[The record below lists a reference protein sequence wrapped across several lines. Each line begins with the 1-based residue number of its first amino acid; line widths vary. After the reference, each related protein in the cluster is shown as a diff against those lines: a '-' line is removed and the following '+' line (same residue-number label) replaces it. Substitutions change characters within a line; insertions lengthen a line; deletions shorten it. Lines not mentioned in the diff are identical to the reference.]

1 VTRGILAVLAR
12 CRHPVTIV
20 TKSALVM
27 RDLDLLEDLAR
38 DRLVSVMVSITSLT
52 DDIKR
57 TLEPRT
63 ASPRARLRVVEQL
76 SRAGVHVGVLVAPVI
91 PAITDHE
98 MEDILKAAADAGAA
112 SAGYVLL
119 RLPHEL
125 KVIFREWLADH
136 YPDRAAHVMS
146 LINQAR
152 GGKDY
157 DSEFGVR
164 MRGTGAYAQL
174 LRARF
179 DLAVRKLGLKSAEGR
194 YELDCSKFRP
204 PVPAGGQ
211 ISLGF

>member
-1 VTRGILAVLAR
+1 
-12 CRHPVTIV
+12 
-20 TKSALVM
+20 M
-27 RDLDLLEDLAR
+27 
-38 DRLVSVMVSITSLT
+38 
-52 DDIKR
+52 
-57 TLEPRT
+57 
-63 ASPRARLRVVEQL
+63 
-76 SRAGVHVGVLVAPVI
+76 
-91 PAITDHE
+91 
-98 MEDILKAAADAGAA
+98 
-112 SAGYVLL
+112 LL

-125 KVIFREWLADH
+125 KLIFREWLADH

-164 MRGTGAYAQL
+164 MRGTGAYADL

-179 DLAVRKLGLKSAEGR
+179 DLAVRKLGLESSEGR

-211 ISLGF
+211 MSLGL